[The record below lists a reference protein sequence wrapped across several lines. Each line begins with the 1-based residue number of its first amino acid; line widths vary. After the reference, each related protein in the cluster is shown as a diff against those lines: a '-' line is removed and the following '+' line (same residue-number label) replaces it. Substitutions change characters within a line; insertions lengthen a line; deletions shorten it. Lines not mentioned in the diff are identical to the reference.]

1 MNTVTLI
8 PILPTT
14 INGQA
19 SQMVDARVL
28 HAFLE
33 VGRDF
38 SNWIKGRIEEFGF
51 ERGADFVSFGSP
63 NSANQSTRGG
73 DRRSIDYLL
82 TIDMAKELAMVER
95 TAKGRQARRYF
106 LDCERQLRQ
115 LQQSIPVN
123 LTRQPIA
130 ISRGQRQA
138 INRQAW
144 ADVSGQAHAVF
155 HARREQLLR
164 EYIETP
170 ERQRLVP
177 LHMVPEWASEGVQS

>member
-1 MNTVTLI
+1 MNTVTMI
-8 PILPTT
+8 PIVPTT

-28 HAFLE
+28 HAFLQS
-33 VGRDF
+33 RQDY
-38 SNWIKGRIEEFGF
+38 STWIKSRIAKYSF
-51 ERGADFVSFGSP
+51 ELDV
-63 NSANQSTRGG
+63 
-73 DRRSIDYLL
+73 DYLLHKFVEQVPHQGGLRTTERFEYFL

-123 LTRQPIA
+123 RTRPPIA
-130 ISRGQRQA
+130 IGHGQRQA

-144 ADVSGQAHAVF
+144 VDVSGQVHAVF

-164 EYIETP
+164 EYIEVP
-170 ERQRLVP
+170 EQRHHLIP
-177 LHMVPEWASEGVQS
+177 LHMVPLWAR

>member
-8 PILPTT
+8 PIVPTT
-14 INGQA
+14 INGQT

-38 SNWIKGRIEEFGF
+38 SNWIKRRIDEYQFAENQDYLLAKSG
-51 ERGADFVSFGSP
+51 EQVPHQGGLRTVS
-63 NSANQSTRGG
+63 R
-73 DRRSIDYLL
+73 IDYFL

-115 LQQSIPVN
+115 LQQSIPVS
-123 LTRQPIA
+123 LTRQPVA
-130 ISRGQRQA
+130 IGQGQRQA

-144 ADVSGQAHAVF
+144 ADVSGQVHAAF

-164 EYIETP
+164 EYIEAP
-170 ERQRLVP
+170 ESRQHLIP
-177 LHMVPEWASEGVQS
+177 LHMVPLWAR

>member
-1 MNTVTLI
+1 MKTPTLI
-8 PILPTT
+8 PIVPTT
-14 INGQA
+14 LNGQS

-33 VGRDF
+33 VKRDF

-51 ERGADFVSFGSP
+51 ERGVDFVSFDSP
-63 NSANQSTRGG
+63 NPANQNTRGG
-73 DRRSIDYLL
+73 DRRSIDYFL

-115 LQQSIPVN
+115 LQQSLPAN
-123 LTRQPIA
+123 MTHQRTA
-130 ISRGQRQA
+130 ISAGQQQA

-144 ADVSGQAHAVF
+144 ADVSGQAHAAF

-164 EYIETP
+164 ECLDTHEP
-170 ERQRLVP
+170 RQRIVP
-177 LHMVPEWASEGVQS
+177 LHMVPIWAR

>member
-1 MNTVTLI
+1 MKTPTLI
-8 PILPTT
+8 PIVPTT
-14 INGQA
+14 LNGQP

-28 HAFLE
+28 HAFLD
-33 VGRDF
+33 VRRDF

-51 ERGADFVSFGSP
+51 ERGVDFIWFDSP
-63 NSANQSTRGG
+63 NPANQTTRGG
-73 DRRSIDYLL
+73 DRRSIDYFL

-106 LDCERQLRQ
+106 LDCEHQLRQ
-115 LQQSIPVN
+115 LQQSIPFN
-123 LTRQPIA
+123 LSRQPIA

-144 ADVSGQAHAVF
+144 ADVSSQAQAAF

-164 EYIETP
+164 ECIAKP
-170 ERQRLVP
+170 DSRQSCIPVHLVP
-177 LHMVPEWASEGVQS
+177 LWAR

>member
-8 PILPTT
+8 PIVPTT

-19 SQMVDARVL
+19 SQMVDARLL
-28 HAFLE
+28 HAFLQS
-33 VGRDF
+33 RQDY
-38 SNWIKGRIEEFGF
+38 STWIKSRIAKYSF
-51 ERGADFVSFGSP
+51 ELDV
-63 NSANQSTRGG
+63 
-73 DRRSIDYLL
+73 DYLLHKFVEQVPHQGGLRTTERFEYFL

-115 LQQSIPVN
+115 LQQSVLVKLPHQS
-123 LTRQPIA
+123 RA

-144 ADVSGQAHAVF
+144 ADVSAQAQAAF
-155 HARREQLLR
+155 HARREALVR
-164 EYIETP
+164 EYLEPPKQKYSI
-170 ERQRLVP
+170 VP
-177 LHMVPEWASEGVQS
+177 LHFVPEWAR

>member
-1 MNTVTLI
+1 MNTPTLI
-8 PILPTT
+8 PIVPTT
-14 INGQA
+14 LNGQS

-28 HAFLE
+28 HTFLE
-33 VGRDF
+33 VKRDF
-38 SNWIKGRIEEFGF
+38 SNWIKGRINEYGF
-51 ERGADFVSFGSP
+51 AE
-63 NSANQSTRGG
+63 NE
-73 DRRSIDYLL
+73 DYLLAKSGEQVPHQGGLRSVIRVDYFL

-115 LQQSIPVN
+115 MQQSMPLN
-123 LTRQPIA
+123 LTHQPVA
-130 ISRGQRQA
+130 LSRGQRQA

-144 ADVSGQAHAVF
+144 ADVSGQTQAAF

-170 ERQRLVP
+170 TPTRRIVP
-177 LHMVPEWASEGVQS
+177 LHMVPEWAR

>member
-8 PILPTT
+8 PIVSTT
-14 INGQA
+14 LNGQA

-28 HAFLE
+28 HEFLE
-33 VGRDF
+33 VKRDF

-51 ERGADFVSFGSP
+51 ERSTDFVSFDSP
-63 NSANQSTRGG
+63 NSANQNTRGG
-73 DRRSIDYLL
+73 DRRSIDYFL

-95 TAKGRQARRYF
+95 SVKGRQARRYF

-115 LQQSIPVN
+115 LQRSIPVN

-130 ISRGQRQA
+130 LSHGQRQA

-144 ADVSGQAHAVF
+144 ADVSGQAQAVF

-164 EYIETP
+164 ACMDKTESYRSSIP
-170 ERQRLVP
+170 LRLVP
-177 LHMVPEWASEGVQS
+177 LWAR

>member
-8 PILPTT
+8 PIVPTT

-38 SNWIKGRIEEFGF
+38 SNWIKGRIDEYLFAE
-51 ERGADFVSFGSP
+51 D
-63 NSANQSTRGG
+63 Q
-73 DRRSIDYLL
+73 DYLLAKSGEQVPHQGGFRTVSRVDYFL

-115 LQQSIPVN
+115 LQQSMPVK
-123 LTRQPIA
+123 LVHQSRA
-130 ISRGQRQA
+130 VGRGQRQA

-144 ADVSGQAHAVF
+144 ADVSGQAHAAF

-177 LHMVPEWASEGVQS
+177 LHMVPLWAR

>member
-1 MNTVTLI
+1 MNTITLI
-8 PILPTT
+8 PIVPTT
-14 INGQA
+14 LNGLP

-33 VGRDF
+33 VKRDF

-51 ERGADFVSFGSP
+51 ERGVDFIGFDSP
-63 NSANQSTRGG
+63 NPANQNTRGG
-73 DRRSIDYLL
+73 DRRSIDYFL
-82 TIDMAKELAMVER
+82 TIDMARELAMVER

-115 LQQSIPVN
+115 LQQSLPVN
-123 LTRQPIA
+123 LTRQPVA

-144 ADVSGQAHAVF
+144 ADVSGQAQAAF

-164 EYIETP
+164 EYIEAP
-170 ERQRLVP
+170 KPRQSCIPLHLVP
-177 LHMVPEWASEGVQS
+177 LWAR